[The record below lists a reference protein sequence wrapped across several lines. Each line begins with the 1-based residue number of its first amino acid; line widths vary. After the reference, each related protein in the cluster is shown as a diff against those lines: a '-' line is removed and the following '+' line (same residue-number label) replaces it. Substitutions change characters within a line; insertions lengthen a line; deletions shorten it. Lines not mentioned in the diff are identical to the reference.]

1 VTDKAI
7 VLRRSLSSRDGEA
20 IVPNSSA
27 VAPIAVV
34 NFQMRMIDRLLCCL
48 VLFLAI
54 TAVPVPSAHAAQTCP
69 FISAKELAGAMPA
82 LKWSL
87 ISNQDGR
94 GCIYSAGRGDTMM
107 LTVFRNPDKDR
118 AKELYATFVKTLS
131 ERMPLSAVADIGDEG
146 QRGTTEASAQRQEAS
161 IVALSGDYI
170 LQVSVYPTG
179 RRADDALLGPLTQ
192 VARVA
197 IGNMSKTSE
206 RFGDCE
212 WLTAADADGFLDTS
226 TLQVQRTGAGSC
238 MMFDREANTMV
249 VAVISTTRDT
259 AISMMNRPGPCQH
272 VAIPELGREA
282 FGEHSCTKGN
292 GNAVNIFVWKN
303 GKQASILFAPV
314 KPHPESG
321 SVEHLKTIA
330 ARVYGKL

>member
-1 VTDKAI
+1 
-7 VLRRSLSSRDGEA
+7 
-20 IVPNSSA
+20 
-27 VAPIAVV
+27 
-34 NFQMRMIDRLLCCL
+34 M
-48 VLFLAI
+48 
-54 TAVPVPSAHAAQTCP
+54 HAAQTCP

-94 GCIYSAGRGDTMM
+94 GCIYQGGRGDTMM

-118 AKELYATFVKTLS
+118 ARELYATFVKTLS
-131 ERMPLSAVADIGDEG
+131 ERIPLSALSGIGDESQG
-146 QRGTTEASAQRQEAS
+146 GTTAADAQRQEAS
-161 IVALSGDYI
+161 VVALSGNYI
-170 LQVSVYPTG
+170 LQISVYPAG
-179 RRADDALLGPLTQ
+179 RRADNVLLGPATEA
-192 VARVA
+192 ARIA
-197 IGNMSKTSE
+197 IANVTKTSE

-212 WLTAADADGFLDTS
+212 WLTAADADGFLDKS

-238 MMFDREANTMV
+238 MMFDREANTMA
-249 VAVISTTRDT
+249 VAVISMSRDT
-259 AISMMNRPGPCQH
+259 VIGMMKRAGPCQH
-272 VAIPELGREA
+272 VAIPELGSEA

-303 GKQASILFAPV
+303 GRQASILFAPV

-321 SVEHLKTIA
+321 SVERLKAVA

>member
-1 VTDKAI
+1 MLARRREIKGNPAI
-7 VLRRSLSSRDGEA
+7 FVRH
-20 IVPNSSA
+20 INTWHTNSGSNY
-27 VAPIAVV
+27 P
-34 NFQMRMIDRLLCCL
+34 MRMIDRLLSCL
-48 VLFLAI
+48 ALFLAI
-54 TAVPVPSAHAAQTCP
+54 AALPAPPAHAAATCP
-69 FISAKELAGAMPA
+69 FVSAKELAGAMPA

-94 GCIYSAGRGDTMM
+94 GCIYQAGRGDTMM
-107 LTVFRNPDKDR
+107 LTVFRNPDSDR
-118 AKELYATFVKTLS
+118 AKELYATFVKTLL
-131 ERMPLSAVADIGDEG
+131 ERMPLSAMPGIGDEG

-161 IVALSGDYI
+161 VVALSGDYI
-170 LQVSVYPTG
+170 LQISVYPIG
-179 RRADDALLGPLTQ
+179 RRADDALLGPLTE
-192 VARVA
+192 VARIA
-197 IGNMSKTSE
+197 IGTMGKTSE

-212 WLTAADADGFLDTS
+212 WLTAADADGFLDKS
-226 TLQVQRTGAGSC
+226 TLQVQRTGANSC

-249 VAVISTTRDT
+249 VAVITTSRDT
-259 AISMMNRPGPCQH
+259 AISMMKRSGPCQH
-272 VAIPELGREA
+272 VAIPELGSEA

-321 SVEHLKTIA
+321 SVDRLKAVA

>member
-1 VTDKAI
+1 MHI
-7 VLRRSLSSRDGEA
+7 
-20 IVPNSSA
+20 
-27 VAPIAVV
+27 
-34 NFQMRMIDRLLCCL
+34 FDRLFCCL
-48 VLFLAI
+48 FLFLTIA
-54 TAVPVPSAHAAQTCP
+54 AVPAPSVHAAETCP
-69 FISAKELAGAMPA
+69 FMSAQELAGAMPA

-94 GCIYSAGRGDTMM
+94 GCIYRAGRGDTMM

-118 AKELYATFVKTLS
+118 ARELYATFVKTLS
-131 ERMPLSAVADIGDEG
+131 ERMPLTAVSGIGEEG
-146 QRGTTEASAQRQEAS
+146 QRGTSAADAQRQEAS
-161 IVALSGDYI
+161 VVALSGDYI
-170 LQVSVYPTG
+170 LQVSVYPIG
-179 RRADDALLGPLTQ
+179 RRADETLLGPVTE

-197 IGNMSKTSE
+197 VGNMSKTSE

-212 WLTAADADGFLDTS
+212 WLTPADADGFLDKS
-226 TLQVQRTGAGSC
+226 TLQVQRTGARSC

-249 VAVISTTRDT
+249 VAVIATSRDT
-259 AISMMNRPGPCQH
+259 AVGMMKRPGPCQH

-303 GKQASILFAPV
+303 GRQASILFAPV

-321 SVEHLKTIA
+321 SVEQLKAVA